1 VKNEQAPKAR
11 DGARSAVPGWG
22 ESMRLVGDRSQLF
35 AVALVASWLLLVT
48 LPLVLSIA
56 VGQPAQGLPLVGV
69 LVWFILLRVAR
80 WLSPA
85 ARADGLL
92 RRGRAAEAL
101 AVAEHAL
108 AVKGR
113 FAWMGTRRLVW
124 LNRRTNALLD
134 LGRTDE
140 ALQAALDAVEL
151 SPDPETLANL
161 ALVLLRLNRYDEAA
175 RAARLVIGLT
185 RERSVL
191 AHTVYACVKL
201 AQGMPAEAEALSR
214 AGLVDVQALLP
225 LVRPEHH
232 VACLATLVRA
242 ERAQGERALAIEL
255 VRDLRHAAHNSPGL
269 RAVALVEEIENLD
282 LRDDTPDPPIQR
294 DRAFALLAEANQRA
308 PHYVR
313 WYLTQP
319 GALARLR
326 EDDRLTPNLEE
337 AKAELQR
344 LRAAAPGGDRVSRVL
359 DVADKDADARPARQS
374 SGAAI
379 SLQVLTLA
387 GTLVLL
393 LWWTWRFF
401 VLGG

>member
-1 VKNEQAPKAR
+1 V
-11 DGARSAVPGWG
+11 
-22 ESMRLVGDRSQLF
+22 
-35 AVALVASWLLLVT
+35 
-48 LPLVLSIA
+48 
-56 VGQPAQGLPLVGV
+56 PLVGV
-69 LVWFILLRVAR
+69 LVWFVLLRVAR

-101 AVAEHAL
+101 AVADHAL
-108 AVKGR
+108 AVKGSA
-113 FAWMGTRRLVW
+113 AWIGTRRLVW

-134 LGRTDE
+134 LGRTDK
-140 ALQAALDAVEL
+140 ALQAALEAVEL

-161 ALVLLRLNRYDEAA
+161 ALILLRLNRYDVAT
-175 RAARLVIGLT
+175 RTARLVIELT

-232 VACLATLVRA
+232 VACLAALARS
-242 ERAQGERALAIEL
+242 ERAQGEREVAGEL
-255 VRDLRHAAHNSPGL
+255 VRDLKRAAHQAPGL
-269 RAVALVEEIENLD
+269 RAVALVEEIESL
-282 LRDDTPDPPIQR
+282 DDTPDIPKQR

-319 GALARLR
+319 GTLARWR
-326 EDDRLTPNLEE
+326 EDESLAPYLAE
-337 AKAELQR
+337 ASAELQR
-344 LRAAAPGGDRVSRVL
+344 LRAAAPDGERVSQVL
-359 DVADKDADARPARQS
+359 DLAEKDAAARPGQQS
-374 SGAAI
+374 SRAAI

>member
-1 VKNEQAPKAR
+1 
-11 DGARSAVPGWG
+11 
-22 ESMRLVGDRSQLF
+22 MRLVGDRSQLF

-56 VGQPAQGLPLVGV
+56 IGQPVQGVPLIGV
-69 LVWFILLRVAR
+69 LVWFVLLRVAR

-101 AVAEHAL
+101 AVADHAL
-108 AVKGR
+108 AVKGPT
-113 FAWMGTRRLVW
+113 AWIGTRRLVW
-124 LNRRTNALLD
+124 LNRRTNALLQ

-140 ALQAALDAVEL
+140 ALQAALEAADL

-175 RAARLVIGLT
+175 RAARLVIELT

-191 AHTVYACVKL
+191 AHTVYASVKL

-225 LVRPEHH
+225 LVHPEHH
-232 VACLATLVRA
+232 VACLAALARS
-242 ERAQGERALAIEL
+242 ERAQGEREVAGELA
-255 VRDLRHAAHNSPGL
+255 RDLKRAAHQAPGL
-269 RAVALVEEIENLD
+269 RAVALVEEAENLD
-282 LRDDTPDPPIQR
+282 DTPKQL
-294 DRAFALLAEANQRA
+294 DRAFALLAEANNRA

-319 GALARLR
+319 GTLARWR
-326 EDDRLTPNLEE
+326 EDERLAPYLEE
-337 AKAELQR
+337 ATDELRR
-344 LRAAAPGGDRVSRVL
+344 LRAAAPDDERVSQAL
-359 DVADKDADARPARQS
+359 DVAEKDASARPGQQS
-374 SGAAI
+374 SRAAI
-379 SLQVLTLA
+379 SMQVLTLA

>member
-1 VKNEQAPKAR
+1 
-11 DGARSAVPGWG
+11 
-22 ESMRLVGDRSQLF
+22 MRLVGDRGHLF
-35 AVALVASWLLLVT
+35 AVALAASWLLLVT
-48 LPLVLSIA
+48 LPLALSIS

-69 LVWFILLRVAR
+69 LVWFVLLRVAR

-101 AVAEHAL
+101 AVADHAL
-108 AVKGR
+108 AVKGPT
-113 FAWMGTRRLVW
+113 AWIGTRRLVW
-124 LNRRTNALLD
+124 LNRRTNALLQ

-140 ALQAALDAVEL
+140 ALHAALEAVEL

-161 ALVLLRLNRYDEAA
+161 ALALLRLNRYDEAT
-175 RAARLVIGLT
+175 RAARLVIELT

-191 AHTVYACVKL
+191 AHTVYASVKL

-232 VACLATLVRA
+232 VACLATLARA
-242 ERAQGERALAIEL
+242 ERAQGEREVAAEL
-255 VRDLRHAAHNSPGL
+255 VRDLKRAAHQAPGL
-269 RAVALVEEIENLD
+269 RAVALVEEAESI
-282 LRDDTPDPPIQR
+282 DDTPDIPKQR
-294 DRAFALLAEANQRA
+294 DRAFALLAEANNRA

-319 GALARLR
+319 GTLARWR
-326 EDDRLTPNLEE
+326 EDERLAPYLAE
-337 AKAELQR
+337 AIAELRR
-344 LRAAAPGGDRVSRVL
+344 LRAAAPDDERVSQVL
-359 DVADKDADARPARQS
+359 DVAEKDASARPGQQS
-374 SGAAI
+374 SRAAI
-379 SLQVLTLA
+379 SMQVLTLA